1 MPPAIGFNERIS
13 KAKSKNTRRL
23 AKRKVKKIKKKNLK
37 LLFSTTTQKQNKKI
51 NRTEFHDNLLNI
63 FNKKVLDFQLKL
75 YFSHS
80 YFQLSLIHFQLLI
93 FLNFRIGCSTQR

>member
-23 AKRKVKKIKKKNLK
+23 AKRKVKKIKKKILNC
-37 LLFSTTTQKQNKKI
+37 FSRLQHKNKIKKM

-80 YFQLSLIHFQLLI
+80 YFQLFKP
-93 FLNFRIGCSTQR
+93 F

>member
-23 AKRKVKKIKKKNLK
+23 AKRKVKKIKKNLK
-37 LLFSTTTQKQNKKI
+37 LLFSTTTQKQNKKM

-93 FLNFRIGCSTQR
+93 FLNLIISCSSQR